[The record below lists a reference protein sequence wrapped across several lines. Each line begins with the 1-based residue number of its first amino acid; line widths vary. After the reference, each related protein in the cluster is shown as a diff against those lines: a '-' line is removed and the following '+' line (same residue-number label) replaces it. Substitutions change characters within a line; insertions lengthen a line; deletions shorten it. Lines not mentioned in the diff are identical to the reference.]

1 MTGNGSLETLYVVTA
16 FLFQLILIIHFAL
29 RKWRFDVALRSGWIV
44 YLLSVPAALVSVILL
59 LGGMTWSFWLGGFLY
74 FAWAAYGYSVEYVKK
89 IEWRSPVRW
98 SVFGPYLV
106 LYLAT
111 VMFYWWPLAL
121 IDKSWWYVYTLMFII
136 STFLN
141 ITSHKDT
148 KELN

>member
-1 MTGNGSLETLYVVTA
+1 MTGNGSLETLFVTTA

-29 RKWRFDVALRSGWIV
+29 RKWRFDVALRYGWIV
-44 YLLSVPAALVSVILL
+44 YLLSVLAALVSVILL
-59 LGGMTWSFWLGGFLY
+59 LGGMTWTFWLGGFLY
-74 FAWAAYGYSVEYVKK
+74 LAWAVYGYVVEYVKK

-98 SVFGPYLV
+98 SVFGPYIT

-121 IDKSWWYVYTLMFII
+121 IDKSWWYVYAVMFII

-141 ITSHKDT
+141 ITSHYDSAPRD
-148 KELN
+148 